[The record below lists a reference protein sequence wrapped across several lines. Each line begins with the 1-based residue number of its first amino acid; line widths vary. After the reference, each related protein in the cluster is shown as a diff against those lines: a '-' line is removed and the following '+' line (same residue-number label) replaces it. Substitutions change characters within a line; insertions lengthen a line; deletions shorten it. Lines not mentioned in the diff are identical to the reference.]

1 MTTLKVPAMHCQVCV
16 TRIKNALEEV
26 NVTSQVDLATQT
38 VTVEDSQV
46 ELVIS
51 ELDDL
56 GFEALPSA

>member
-1 MTTLKVPAMHCQVCV
+1 MTTLKVPAMHCQICI
-16 TRIKNALEEV
+16 TRIKKALEEA
-26 NVTSQVDLATQT
+26 NVTFEVDLATQT

-56 GFEALPSA
+56 GFDVEK